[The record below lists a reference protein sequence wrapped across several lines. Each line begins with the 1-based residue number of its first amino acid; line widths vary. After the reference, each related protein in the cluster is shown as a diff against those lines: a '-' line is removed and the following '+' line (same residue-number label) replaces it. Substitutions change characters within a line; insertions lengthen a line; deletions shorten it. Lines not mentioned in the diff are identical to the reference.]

1 MQEKQLDDLDLAF
14 GDVGGI
20 ELPDFDINLVDF
32 MPADGAEETRYTL
45 PKVVSM
51 PSEYVCYDNAERM
64 AKELRLDFG
73 QRFDAFV
80 SGNFIFG
87 DFIEAYMVA
96 HNVKAKK
103 MTISTLSLSQ
113 ENVDSLVNL
122 LQFGFVDE
130 LNLIVSVYFWG
141 NERNVLIPYIYEKLD
156 IGNRFQMAVAGIHTK
171 TCQFETEGGRKIA
184 MHGSAN
190 LRSSGNV
197 EQFTME
203 ENPELYDFYDEKFS
217 LILEKYGTIRKA
229 IRRQKLWNEITKK
242 NFDMTQKTSQTGSD
256 RGDKTTLKRSTKASS
271 RRNDYKNKIKG
282 ASTRTEAGVPY

>member
-1 MQEKQLDDLDLAF
+1 MREKQLDDLDLTF

-32 MPADGAEETRYTL
+32 MPADEAEETRYTL

-96 HNVKAKK
+96 HNAKAKK

-113 ENVDSLVNL
+113 ENVDSLANL
-122 LQFGFVDE
+122 LQFGFADE

-156 IGNRFQMAVAGIHTK
+156 IDNKFQMAVAGIHTK
-171 TCQFETEGGRKIA
+171 TCQFETEGGRNIV

-217 LILEKYGTIRKA
+217 LILEKYGTIHKA
-229 IRRQKLWNEITKK
+229 IRRQKLWDEITKK
-242 NFDMTQKTSQTGSD
+242 KF
-256 RGDKTTLKRSTKASS
+256 
-271 RRNDYKNKIKG
+271 
-282 ASTRTEAGVPY
+282 